1 MSVLGYL
8 AYEILRVYSFCIIVY
23 VLINILISFS
33 IINSNNRF
41 INLIMDSL
49 YLLVEPLLKKIRAIL
64 PIFGTIDLSPVIL
77 LIIVRTIQ
85 YAILKYSL

>member
-8 AYEILRVYSFCIIVY
+8 AYEILRVYSFCIIIY
-23 VLINILISFS
+23 VLINILISFN

-49 YLLVEPLLKKIRAIL
+49 YLLVEPLLKKIRAVL
-64 PIFGTIDLSPVIL
+64 PIFGTIDFSPVIL

>member
-33 IINSNNRF
+33 VINSNNRF

-49 YLLVEPLLKKIRAIL
+49 YLLVEPLLKKIRMIL
-64 PIFGTIDLSPVIL
+64 PIFGTIDLSPIIL